1 MPRAI
6 HSVDLVIQSHKGP
19 YRMLITRRSVLLA
32 CPMVAVALIVG
43 ARGTAASQESA
54 WLRACS
60 LRFQQRALMP
70 PAEANQL
77 AEVCLEVIREVEGI
91 SNDRLPE
98 MSGIEAADE
107 ELGYWHP

>member
-1 MPRAI
+1 
-6 HSVDLVIQSHKGP
+6 
-19 YRMLITRRSVLLA
+19 
-32 CPMVAVALIVG
+32 MVAAALIVG
-43 ARGTAASQESA
+43 ARGAAAREESD

-70 PAEANQL
+70 PAEALRL
-77 AEVCLEVIREVEGI
+77 AEVCLEVVRDVEGI
-91 SNDRLPE
+91 PSDRLPE